1 MRRSPQVVW
10 HTITF
15 DRTDWSFIYILC
27 HPSNAVTREQSLIY
41 FSYTSKQDIP
51 EVPAKKQSKN
61 KQRKLFSNL
70 SYRLIC
76 SSIRSVRISAL
87 ICGMVWGNGTNSSW
101 TDRLGMI
108 TDNEGSDIVP
118 VFTIPLKL
126 SLNEMGWDVFSEG
139 RLSRSGNPSM
149 THSGSVDCTSKLQT
163 AHYLSR
169 CHISAGKGSSSTW
182 AKFPL
187 YTLAW
192 QRGASL

>member
-1 MRRSPQVVW
+1 MPFFFFMYHNILICNFLKHSRQECTIVLHPHRNLGIGADQQKPYERDKFSLPAANSGHKSGRRTAAVRNEMRTSLQVVW

-61 KQRKLFSNL
+61 KQRKLFPNL

-87 ICGMVWGNGTNSSW
+87 ICGLAWGNGT
-101 TDRLGMI
+101 T
-108 TDNEGSDIVP
+108 VA
-118 VFTIPLKL
+118 
-126 SLNEMGWDVFSEG
+126 G
-139 RLSRSGNPSM
+139 R
-149 THSGSVDCTSKLQT
+149 
-163 AHYLSR
+163 
-169 CHISAGKGSSSTW
+169 I
-182 AKFPL
+182 
-187 YTLAW
+187 AW
-192 QRGASL
+192 EW